1 MNKTTPTP
9 ADNIWEDAP
18 AAAVPAKP
26 RTPKAERDIKDIR
39 ESLDPFQASADFDID
54 GLMTDFPTATDLE
67 RFVFDQTGAVLNLKG
82 RANKLKYQVAMDVL
96 NGQPVDPKFIG
107 EGNPYLDRMDMVPE
121 EPMKE
126 LPDRDPEIPH
136 RDTLQNEFFTAFVP
150 HSDPEYHAKGVKMH
164 CTFRKYKNGC
174 ITYEVLGPIEP
185 RPHGEKMDKFGR
197 IRPEIIKW
205 VDPRTGEQIVQRE
218 DGSMT
223 TVGRR
228 LKAMMQT
235 MKYNNTNQWIKYIDR
250 DFLSLDRKA
259 AQNPWDLEA

>member
-9 ADNIWEDAP
+9 AENIWEDAP
-18 AAAVPAKP
+18 VTAVPAKP

-39 ESLDPFQASADFDID
+39 ESLDPFQASADFDIE
-54 GLMTDFPTATDLE
+54 GLMTDFPTATELE

-107 EGNPYLDRMDMVPE
+107 SGNPYLDRMDMVPE
-121 EPMKE
+121 EPMKD
-126 LPDRDPEIPH
+126 LPPRDPDIPH
-136 RDTLQNEFFTAFVP
+136 RDHLQNEFFTAFVP

-218 DGSMT
+218 DGSLT

-235 MKYNNTNQWIKYIDR
+235 MKYNNTSQWVKYIDR